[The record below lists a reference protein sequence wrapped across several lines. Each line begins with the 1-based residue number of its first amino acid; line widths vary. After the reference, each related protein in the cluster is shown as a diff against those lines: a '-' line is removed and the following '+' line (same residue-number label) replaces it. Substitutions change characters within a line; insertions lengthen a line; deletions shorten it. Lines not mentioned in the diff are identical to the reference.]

1 MAIDRTVVAT
11 SNAPKAVGPYSQ
23 GICTGK
29 LLFTAGQIPLDPET
43 GKLVG
48 TTIEEQTH
56 QALKNLQAVV
66 EAAGSSLQQVIKVT
80 VFMTDLGQFQAM
92 NTIYA
97 EYFSTDPPA
106 RSAFQVSALPLG
118 AEIEIECVA
127 LIGT

>member
-23 GICTGK
+23 GICTGN

-48 TTIEEQTH
+48 ATIEEQAH

-92 NTIYA
+92 NAVYA
-97 EYFSTDPPA
+97 EYFSADPPA

-118 AEIEIECVA
+118 AEIELECVA
-127 LIGT
+127 LIS

>member
-66 EAAGSSLQQVIKVT
+66 EAAGSSLPQVIKVT